1 MIVAKAD
8 INDLESIIELVD
20 SQKVYLRNNGIP
32 QWQNGYPDEHTFKED
47 IELNILYV
55 LKDEDKVTGIFAL
68 IYPYECYDNIES
80 VNWLSD
86 ET

>member
-20 SQKVYLRNNGIP
+20 SQKAYLRNNGIP

-47 IELNILYV
+47 IELNRLYV

-68 IYPYECYDNIES
+68 I
-80 VNWLSD
+80 
-86 ET
+86 